1 MSGVRF
7 SYVDM
12 MKAGAALE
20 GKIRELGVAEIELHD
35 EVSSYQARV
44 GTSNKGYVGEYFH
57 RNINTLP
64 PSMFQGFT
72 CSNSEGDIIATTA
85 LRYDDITGWDLAT
98 YIREFWARAYRTE
111 EGEPVELSKDSVP
124 FAKGIEGPIA
134 YIGDT
139 FVDEKMNSNNLA
151 AYIVRLCLLIA
162 NTKWQPAYTYGW
174 MARNHAFK
182 KALFLRWGYP
192 TCYFGGMDWVRPPI
206 NKAYEDLCFLG
217 CAPAGIVQIIRKPLD
232 IGLD

>member
-1 MSGVRF
+1 MVLSGVRF

-85 LRYDDITGWDLAT
+85 LRKAILSLQPPCVMTT
-98 YIREFWARAYRTE
+98 S
-111 EGEPVELSKDSVP
+111 PVGTLQLISASFGLVH
-124 FAKGIEGPIA
+124 IA
-134 YIGDT
+134 QKR
-139 FVDEKMNSNNLA
+139 VN
-151 AYIVRLCLLIA
+151 R
-162 NTKWQPAYTYGW
+162 
-174 MARNHAFK
+174 
-182 KALFLRWGYP
+182 
-192 TCYFGGMDWVRPPI
+192 
-206 NKAYEDLCFLG
+206 
-217 CAPAGIVQIIRKPLD
+217 
-232 IGLD
+232 